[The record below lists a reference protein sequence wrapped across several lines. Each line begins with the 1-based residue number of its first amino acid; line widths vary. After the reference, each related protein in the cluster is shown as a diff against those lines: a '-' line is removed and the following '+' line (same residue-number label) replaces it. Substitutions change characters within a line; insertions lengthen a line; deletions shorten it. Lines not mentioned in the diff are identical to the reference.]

1 MASTKQELGNVKALL
16 EMAELGLK
24 DLLSDNP
31 DYKGLGLR
39 NLAKHG
45 GSVLAVIQNL
55 ESIDPELA
63 AEMKSSELI
72 RYFIHLLHVTELQ
85 EKAKLNSK
93 SVSSEFTVDMFN
105 RLPKPV
111 NANVIGFFISDA
123 LGGYGW
129 DVLLPDGQK
138 DKFYLSLPKVF
149 TNIED
154 FVSETPTNH
163 QGLSLE
169 GKSVQE
175 FGLLYYNYLTDLVNR
190 TTKK

>member
-1 MASTKQELGNVKALL
+1 MASTKQELGNVKAFL

-24 DLLSDNP
+24 DLLSDHP
-31 DYKGLGLR
+31 DFKGLGLR
-39 NLAKHG
+39 NLTKHG

-55 ESIDPELA
+55 DGIDPELA
-63 AEMKSSELI
+63 AEMNSSQLI
-72 RYFIHLLHVTELQ
+72 RYFIKLLHITDLQ

-105 RLPKPV
+105 RLPNPI
-111 NANVIGFFISDA
+111 NANVIGFFISDD

-129 DVLLPDGQK
+129 DVVLPDGQK

-149 TNIED
+149 TNLED

-163 QGLSLE
+163 RGLSLE

-175 FGLLYYNYLTDLVNR
+175 LGLLYYDYLTDLVNR
-190 TTKK
+190 TTNK